1 VEAVVVNSSKLENLK
16 GRQLMRRRKLSLVG
30 LVAGLAGIT
39 ALAVGLS
46 TGSAKSHAGYKIFF
60 LPKTTTIPVFTQNA
74 IGAKAAAKELGD
86 KLTYNGPTDVS
97 GPKQV
102 PFIDSAARQ
111 GYNAIVISTPDPN
124 AVAPALKRA
133 AAKGVKVVSYDGDTA
148 PSSRTIFVAPSTNS
162 LIGALEVQWAGQE
175 TGYKGEIAILSA
187 TPTSPNQNTWIKFMK
202 QELKKAKYKNMKLVK
217 IAYGNDD
224 PTESAK
230 QTQALLQAYP
240 NLKAIIAP
248 TTVGIQAAAQELQ
261 QKGKCGKVQL
271 TGLGLPNDMR
281 KYVKAG
287 CANKFGLWD
296 EQALGYLSTYVAHYV
311 IQGKLT
317 GALGQTFKAGK
328 LGTYKVVVSD
338 GNKPVVVLGPPLAF
352 TPQNIDKY
360 RF

>member
-1 VEAVVVNSSKLENLK
+1 
-16 GRQLMRRRKLSLVG
+16 MFRRKFVLIG
-30 LVAGLAGIT
+30 LVAAT
-39 ALAVGLS
+39 ALTTILAVTLS
-46 TGSAKSHAGYKIFF
+46 AGASANKGYKIFF

-74 IGAKAAAKELGD
+74 IGAKRAAKELGD
-86 KLTYNGPTDVS
+86 TLTYNGPTDVS

-111 GYNAIVISTPDPN
+111 GYNAIVISTPDAN

-133 AAKGVKVVSYDGDTA
+133 KAKGVKVVSYDADTA
-148 PSSRTIFVAPSTNS
+148 PDSRSIFVAPSTNS
-162 LIGALEVQWAGQE
+162 LIGALEVQWAGQL

-202 QELKKAKYKNMKLVK
+202 KELAKPKYKNMKLVK
-217 IAYGNDD
+217 VAYGNDE

-230 QTQALLQAYP
+230 QTQALVQAYP

-261 QKGKCGKVQL
+261 QEGKCGKIQL

-281 KYVKAG
+281 KYVKNG
-287 CANKFGLWD
+287 CTKKFGLWD
-296 EQALGYLSTYVAHYV
+296 EQALGYLATYVAHYV
-311 IQGKLT
+311 VQGKLT
-317 GALGQTFKAGK
+317 GKLGQTFKAGK

-352 TPQNIDKY
+352 TPQNIDK
-360 RF
+360 FHF

>member
-1 VEAVVVNSSKLENLK
+1 M
-16 GRQLMRRRKLSLVG
+16 QRRKLRLAG
-30 LVAGLAGIT
+30 LVVALSAIT

-46 TGSAKSHAGYKIFF
+46 TGSAKTSAGYKIFF
-60 LPKTTTIPVFTQNA
+60 LPKTTSIPVFTQNG

-86 KLTYNGPTDVS
+86 SITYNGPTDVS

-111 GYNAIVISTPDPN
+111 GFDAIVISTPDPN

-133 AAKGVKVVSYDGDTA
+133 AAKGVKIVSFDGDTA
-148 PSSRTIFVAPSTNS
+148 PSSRTIFVAPSSNK
-162 LIGALEVQWAGQE
+162 LIGALEVQWVSQEIGPAG
-175 TGYKGEIAILSA
+175 GEIAILSA

-202 QELKKAKYKNMKLVK
+202 AELAKPAYSKLKLVK

-240 NLKAIIAP
+240 NLKGIIAP

-261 QKGKCGKVQL
+261 QEGKCKQVQL

-287 CANKFGLWD
+287 CAKKFGLWD
-296 EQALGYLSTYVAHYV
+296 EQALGYLATYVAHNV
-311 IQGKLT
+311 VAGKLT
-317 GALGQTFKAGK
+317 GKLGQSFKAGK
-328 LGTYKVVVSD
+328 LGTRKVVVSD

-352 TPQNIDKY
+352 TPQNIDK
-360 RF
+360 FHF

>member
-1 VEAVVVNSSKLENLK
+1 MRKRML
-16 GRQLMRRRKLSLVG
+16 GRVG
-30 LVAGLAGIT
+30 LAAALAT
-39 ALAVGLS
+39 AAALAVGLT
-46 TGSAKSHAGYKIFF
+46 TGSAKTNAGYKIFF
-60 LPKTTTIPVFTQNA
+60 LPKTTSIPVFTQNG

-86 KLTYNGPTDVS
+86 KITYNGPTDVS
-97 GPKQV
+97 GTKQV

-111 GYNAIVISTPDPN
+111 GFDAIVISTSDPN

-133 AAKGVKVVSYDGDTA
+133 RAKGVKVVSFDGDTA
-148 PSSRTIFVAPSTNS
+148 PDSRTIFVAPSTNS
-162 LIGALEVQWAGQE
+162 LIGALEVQWAGQL
-175 TGYKGEIAILSA
+175 TNYQGEIAILSA

-202 QELKKAKYKNMKLVK
+202 QELAKPKYKNLKLVK

-240 NLKAIIAP
+240 DLKAIIAP

-261 QKGKCGKVQL
+261 QEGKCGKVQL

-311 IQGKLT
+311 VSGKLT
-317 GALGQTFKAGK
+317 GKIGQTFKAGK
-328 LGTYKVVVSD
+328 LGNYKVIVSD

-352 TPQNIDKY
+352 TPQNIDK
-360 RF
+360 FHF

>member
-1 VEAVVVNSSKLENLK
+1 
-16 GRQLMRRRKLSLVG
+16 MHRRKLRLAG
-30 LVAGLAGIT
+30 LVAGVALIA
-39 ALAVGLS
+39 ALAVALTAGAG
-46 TGSAKSHAGYKIFF
+46 TAKKQAGYKIFL
-60 LPKTTTIPVFTQNA
+60 LPKTTTIPVFTQN
-74 IGAKAAAKELGD
+74 GLGGKQAAKELGD
-86 KLTYNGPTDVS
+86 TLTYNGPTDVS

-102 PFIDSAARQ
+102 PFIDAAARQ

-133 AAKGVKVVSYDGDTA
+133 TAKGVKVVSFDGDTA
-148 PSSRTIFVAPSTNS
+148 PDSRTIFVAPSSNK
-162 LIGALEVQWAGQE
+162 LIGAIEVQWAGQE
-175 TGYKGEIAILSA
+175 THYTGEIAILSA

-202 QELKKAKYKNMKLVK
+202 EELKKPQYKNMKLVK

-230 QTQALLQAYP
+230 QAQALLQAYP

-261 QKGKCGKVQL
+261 QEGKCKTVQL

-296 EQALGYLSTYVAHYV
+296 EQALGYLATYVAHYV
-311 IQGKLT
+311 VAGKLT
-317 GALGQTFKAGK
+317 GKIGETFKAGK
-328 LGTYKVVVSD
+328 LGTRKVVVSD

-352 TPQNIDKY
+352 TPQNIDK
-360 RF
+360 FHF